1 MNPAHADPPGN
12 DDRQRRAAADSTPS
26 YSAPSRSAR
35 PEAAVP
41 RPNPSEQGGELNVP
55 VVVANV
61 NAQRVTREGLARECL
76 REYGNDVLDSMV
88 NRELIV
94 QECQRRNL
102 VVTAKEVDAEIDRL
116 AQHFRF
122 PVDQWL
128 KLLQQEKGITP
139 RQYAQTSF
147 GPHWPCGSWPA
158 NGSK

>member
-1 MNPAHADPPGN
+1 M
-12 DDRQRRAAADSTPS
+12 
-26 YSAPSRSAR
+26 
-35 PEAAVP
+35 P

-61 NAQRVTREGLARECL
+61 NAQCVTREGLARECL

-139 RQYAQTSF
+139 RQYAQHHLART
-147 GPHWPCGSWPA
+147 GPAEVGRRTAPSDPRRKNEGI
-158 NGSK
+158 